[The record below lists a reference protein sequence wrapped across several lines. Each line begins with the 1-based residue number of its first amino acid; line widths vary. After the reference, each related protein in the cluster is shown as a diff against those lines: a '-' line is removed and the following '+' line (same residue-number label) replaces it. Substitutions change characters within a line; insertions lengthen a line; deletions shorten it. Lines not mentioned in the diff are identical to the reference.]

1 MELTFLFF
9 TRRYI
14 DDIFHPQFTT
24 FDTSAFFTQIYPTVL
39 QGPTGPINNPLIL
52 NLASQ
57 HPRTNFLDVTVI
69 YHPATQTRGI
79 IFQWI
84 LFDKNRYIPALA
96 TQDPFP
102 QIDSILSPTSKY
114 TVIRSQMHRYNRN
127 TSLAS
132 DFVYNTVC
140 IGTAMLDRG
149 YKLEP
154 LLQQVNLFDHFE
166 KGKGEWSRVRGEIEG
181 QLRRAS
187 QRLS

>member
-1 MELTFLFF
+1 MS
-9 TRRYI
+9 TRRLRR
-14 DDIFHPQFTT
+14 
-24 FDTSAFFTQIYPTVL
+24 A
-39 QGPTGPINNPLIL
+39 
-52 NLASQ
+52 
-57 HPRTNFLDVTVI
+57 R
-69 YHPATQTRGI
+69 R
-79 IFQWI
+79 
-84 LFDKNRYIPALA
+84 
-96 TQDPFP
+96 
-102 QIDSILSPTSKY
+102 SKY

>member
-1 MELTFLFF
+1 MKSS
-9 TRRYI
+9 YN
-14 DDIFHPQFTT
+14 
-24 FDTSAFFTQIYPTVL
+24 TV
-39 QGPTGPINNPLIL
+39 
-52 NLASQ
+52 
-57 HPRTNFLDVTVI
+57 
-69 YHPATQTRGI
+69 
-79 IFQWI
+79 
-84 LFDKNRYIPALA
+84 
-96 TQDPFP
+96 
-102 QIDSILSPTSKY
+102 
-114 TVIRSQMHRYNRN
+114 NRN

-166 KGKGEWSRVRGEIEG
+166 KGKGDWSRVRGEIEG